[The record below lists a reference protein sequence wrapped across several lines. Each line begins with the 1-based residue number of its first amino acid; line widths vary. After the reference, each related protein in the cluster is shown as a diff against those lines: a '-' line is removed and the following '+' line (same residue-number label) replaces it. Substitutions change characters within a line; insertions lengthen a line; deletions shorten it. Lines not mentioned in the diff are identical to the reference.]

1 MIMIIPCNPSFQ
13 SSDLYLVYIFSRFI
27 TYIFVEKY
35 SDQKWMSNIQISN
48 NPTFF
53 VVAIVSLL
61 RMTMKYVLHK
71 AYLNICN
78 SNSNFNNYFQSVKR
92 KKKHY
97 DYCNKWLSTY
107 NYFKKRLAYVNETR
121 ITTRVYGREKL
132 CFSIFLFFLK
142 ITLICID
149 CI

>member
-13 SSDLYLVYIFSRFI
+13 SSDLYLVYILSRFI

-35 SDQKWMSNIQISN
+35 SDQKWMSNIQIFN

-78 SNSNFNNYFQSVKR
+78 SNSNSNNYFQSVKR
-92 KKKHY
+92 RKKA
-97 DYCNKWLSTY
+97 L
-107 NYFKKRLAYVNETR
+107 
-121 ITTRVYGREKL
+121 
-132 CFSIFLFFLK
+132 
-142 ITLICID
+142 
-149 CI
+149 